1 MKRVK
6 KIKQSK
12 IKRIVKEQLL
22 SDDLLIPETKVDGI
36 IKEYLSERDEFL
48 DDETALDD
56 KVSFT
61 EKTIDALRDMLMGLT
76 EMIGD
81 LEIIKEKEGNVLVT
95 DDMYSDEVMTKV
107 IDNLTIIVDD
117 LDELEGISKE
127 DLEEE

>member
-1 MKRVK
+1 MKKVK
-6 KIKQSK
+6 KINQSS

-22 SDDLLIPETKVDGI
+22 NDDLLIPETKVDGI

-48 DDETALDD
+48 EDETALDD
-56 KVSFT
+56 KASFT

-107 IDNLTIIVDD
+107 IDNLNVIVDD

>member
-1 MKRVK
+1 MKKVK
-6 KIKQSK
+6 KINQSS

-22 SDDLLIPETKVDGI
+22 NDDLLIPETKVDGI
-36 IKEYLSERDEFL
+36 IKEYLSERDDFL
-48 DDETALDD
+48 EDETALDD

-95 DDMYSDEVMTKV
+95 GDMYSDEVMTKV
-107 IDNLTIIVDD
+107 IDNLNIIVDD